1 MARSKRKFKAGESLD
16 RFRLQERLGSG
27 AYGQVWLALD
37 EGAYGFRKNVALKIL
52 TEAGNPRRE
61 EALLREARI
70 CGALNHPN
78 VVDVYGVMRAGDVPF
93 IIMEY
98 VEGETLSSVW
108 RDLEFLNLRFPR
120 SVILELGIA
129 VSEALHHAWTAVE
142 ADGTALRIVHRDL
155 KPANIMVSNRGIA
168 KVGDFGI
175 AKVAPDLSTTKTG
188 KLKGTPSYMAPE
200 LWMGRRDF
208 RPAIDLWS
216 LGIIMWELAAG
227 RRFYGPAAM
236 MEIPE
241 LITKRKPADEA
252 AEIADFFP
260 ALVPVVER
268 LLQRDLDKRYADGIE
283 LAEELRRVRS
293 KIGAAGDLLQFIRL
307 VRAGRLDPG
316 DRRGSLTA
324 LPTIPE
330 GADDWEALI
339 DLAEPKTDA
348 DVEAPLAD
356 SLVNIEPVAIPAVQE
371 RGLREVKKP
380 FRAGDAA
387 PEEETQADAPAE
399 DHVADV
405 EPEGQTREATVD
417 SLPRMPSWGLAAGTP
432 SMLPRRKRSIQSR
445 GSLSGVHQV
454 PPTLRREPTMESR
467 ARAAADVPT
476 VPGEGPPEA
485 PPPPMIEPPEDTSEV
500 EAPGPP
506 LPRTQSVDPVPAAE
520 PLDHIPTVRT
530 PSPRE
535 VADWN
540 RSVLLYGGALV
551 LVIVIALALA
561 LR

>member
-16 RFRLQERLGSG
+16 RFRLQSRLGAG

-37 EGAYGFRKNVALKIL
+37 EAGYGFRKHVALKIL

-78 VVDVYGVMRAGDVPF
+78 VVDVYGVMRADDVPF
-93 IIMEY
+93 IIMEF

-168 KVGDFGI
+168 KVADFGI

-208 RPAIDLWS
+208 RPPIDLWS

-260 ALVPVVER
+260 ALAPVVEK

-307 VRAGRLDPG
+307 VRAGRLDPS

-330 GADDWEALI
+330 GADDWEPLI

-348 DVEAPLAD
+348 DVAAPLAD
-356 SLVNIEPVAIPAVQE
+356 SFINIEPVAIPAVAGTSLQE
-371 RGLREVKKP
+371 LEVP
-380 FRAGDAA
+380 FRSGDDP
-387 PEEETQADAPAE
+387 PEAETQADLAPVKVDE
-399 DHVADV
+399 
-405 EPEGQTREATVD
+405 EGQTRETTVD
-417 SLPRMPSWGLAAGTP
+417 SLPRMPSWGLGSSST

-445 GSLSGVHQV
+445 GSLSGVHEV
-454 PPTLRREPTMESR
+454 PPTLRREATLESR
-467 ARAAADVPT
+467 AARSGLEAPAEGAPA
-476 VPGEGPPEA
+476 GPPPSMIA
-485 PPPPMIEPPEDTSEV
+485 PPDDSDDEEADT
-500 EAPGPP
+500 AP
-506 LPRTQSVDPVPAAE
+506 LPRTQSVDPMPAAE

-535 VADWN
+535 VAARN
-540 RSVLLYGGALV
+540 RSVLLFGGAAV
-551 LVIVIALALA
+551 VVIVIALVLG

>member
-1 MARSKRKFKAGESLD
+1 MARSKRNFKSGEQLD

-52 TEAGNPRRE
+52 TEAGNPLRE

-70 CGALNHPN
+70 CGAMNHPN

-129 VSEALHHAWTAVE
+129 VSEALQHAWTAVE
-142 ADGTALRIVHRDL
+142 PNGTALRIVHRDL

-175 AKVAPDLSTTKTG
+175 AKVAPDLSTTRTG
-188 KLKGTPSYMAPE
+188 KLKGTPSYMPPE

-216 LGIIMWELAAG
+216 LGIILWEMAAG

-241 LITKRKPADEA
+241 IITKRKPADEA
-252 AEIADFFP
+252 AQVAGFFP
-260 ALVPVVER
+260 ELAPILER
-268 LLQRDLDKRYADGIE
+268 LLQRDLDKRYATGIE

-293 KIGAAGDLLQFIRL
+293 KIGASGDLLQFIRL
-307 VRAGRLDPG
+307 VRAGRLDPA
-316 DRRGSLTA
+316 DRSGSLAA
-324 LPTIPE
+324 LPAIPE

-339 DLAEPKTDA
+339 DLAEPKTDT
-348 DVEAPLAD
+348 DVPAPLAD
-356 SLVNIEPVAIPAVQE
+356 SLINIEPVNIPDIE
-371 RGLREVKKP
+371 EKGLREVKFP
-380 FRAGDAA
+380 PGFRSGEAA
-387 PEEETQADAPAE
+387 PEDETAQDPAPGAVGTEDATAE
-399 DHVADV
+399 
-405 EPEGQTREATVD
+405 QTVD
-417 SLPRMPSWGLAAGTP
+417 SLPRMPNWSLAGSNSTR
-432 SMLPRRKRSIQSR
+432 LPLRNRSVQSH
-445 GSLSGVHQV
+445 GSLSDVHNV
-454 PPTLRREPTMESR
+454 PPTLRREASMESR
-467 ARAAADVPT
+467 AAAAESAESV
-476 VPGEGPPEA
+476 A
-485 PPPPMIEPPEDTSEV
+485 PPPSFLPPAPSPTEDSV
-500 EAPGPP
+500 ENVA
-506 LPRTQSVDPVPAAE
+506 LPHTQSVDPLPAAV
-520 PLDHIPTVRT
+520 PLDSIPTDFSA
-530 PSPRE
+530 SPAE
-535 VADWN
+535 TADSN
-540 RSVLLYGGALV
+540 RQMLLYSAAAA
-551 LVIVIALALA
+551 LVIVIALVLV
-561 LR
+561 LS